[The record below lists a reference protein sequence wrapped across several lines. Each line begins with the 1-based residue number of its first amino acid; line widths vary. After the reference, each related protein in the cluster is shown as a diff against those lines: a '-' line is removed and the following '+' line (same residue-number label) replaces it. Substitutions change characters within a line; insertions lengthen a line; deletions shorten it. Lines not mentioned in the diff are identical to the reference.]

1 MLRQIVVHVLRVVD
15 IYFLLIQSH
24 SVEPSGSVLVGL
36 VLVETNAVEIVCF
49 WRTNA
54 YKQSFYHNI
63 TVNKLSR

>member
-1 MLRQIVVHVLRVVD
+1 MLRQIVIHVFRVVD
-15 IYFLLIQSH
+15 IYFLLIQTH
-24 SVEPSGSVLVGL
+24 SVKPSGSVLVGL
-36 VLVETNAVEIVCF
+36 VLVERYAVEIVCF